1 MTTRFTLIALAMAAW
16 SAAGSFAQTTTTT
29 SSRSLSYP
37 PVGLASSETA
47 QLNVVNTAAPSSTGT
62 AASCTGSIS
71 FFNAAGT
78 PIGTAT
84 TFTVGTGQIFS
95 GTLPFTRVGATGL
108 RTEVR
113 GVVTLTVTSGSTV
126 PCSLVTSYETYDTA
140 SGSTHVHLEGGGLE
154 GYQNGGRH

>member
-1 MTTRFTLIALAMAAW
+1 MALAMAAW
-16 SAAGSFAQTTTTT
+16 SAAGAFAQTTTTT

-47 QLNVVNTAAPSSTGT
+47 QLNVVNTAAASSTGT
-62 AASCTGSIS
+62 AASCIGSLS
-71 FFNAAGT
+71 FFNPAGT
-78 PIGTAT
+78 LIGTAT

-95 GTLPFTRVGATGL
+95 ATLPFTRVGATGL

-113 GVVTLTVTSGSTV
+113 GVVTLTITSGS

-140 SGSTHVHLEGGGLE
+140 SGATHVHLEGGGLE
-154 GYQNGGRH
+154 GFSNGGRH